1 MVRTGWL
8 VVLGLVLAA
17 NAGADSLFRQSG
29 GQSGTLIAEK
39 KARFEAGDIITVLVR
54 ENVSAATRA
63 NTNTRKEDDIEA
75 QAALEENPFFVT
87 NVANQSLLPNWTIE
101 SNNEHRSRGLTER
114 TNSLITTVSCTVA
127 EVLDN
132 GNVRIQGQK
141 QVTVNREDSTI
152 QVAGTVRARDISPAN
167 TVDSSR
173 IAGSVIRV
181 SGRGPLW
188 NNQRRGLF
196 TRIIDWISPF

>member
-1 MVRTGWL
+1 MKLKAASGRFGDLEPRWIEFTRSADALRAKLSVVFPDGPKAAWRVRVAL
-8 VVLGLVLAA
+8 VDPQGKTR
-17 NAGADSLFRQSG
+17 SE
-29 GQSGTLIAEK
+29 AE
-39 KARFEAGDIITVLVR
+39 
-54 ENVSAATRA
+54 AT
-63 NTNTRKEDDIEA
+63 
-75 QAALEENPFFVT
+75 LEENPFFVA

-114 TNSLITTVSCTVA
+114 TNSLITTVSCTVT

-132 GNVRIQGQK
+132 GNVRIQGLK

-152 QVAGTVRARDISPAN
+152 QVAGIVRARDVSPAN